1 MKAFEICFTGF
12 NAVERNELETLGE
25 SLGLLVK
32 KNVTKNLHILCVG
45 DNAGPSKVDKA
56 RSSGSVIL
64 DKSQF
69 AHFANTGELPKTTVE
84 HLLNLVESRTPI
96 KRKQLPS
103 DAPLNKDAQPYGR
116 FNQVANI
123 EKAIASLHGILLGV
137 TADDKLKP
145 AEHAFLDLWLKTH
158 EDISIDPDI
167 IDIVD
172 VLNDV
177 LEDGVIDDDEY
188 DDLFCLINDVN
199 HIRGFNE
206 PNSHNQINQLLG
218 MLQGISADDEINEKE
233 IEVLAIWLDENHQIL
248 DKWPASVVASKLCEI
263 LEDGIITE
271 DEKKDL
277 LITVQKIT
285 GNHFFET
292 GDVSDN
298 TTECFD
304 DISDILHDN
313 IGFCFTGKFK
323 SGSRKT
329 VENKAQNLGA
339 ITTKDVLLTTQ
350 FLVIGTLASRDWK
363 FQSHGRKIEKA
374 MSLKEKGHDIYV
386 ISEEQWLNSTGLQ

>member
-12 NAVERNELETLGE
+12 NTVERNELETLAA
-25 SLGLLVK
+25 SINFLVK
-32 KNVTKNLHILCVG
+32 KSVTKNLHILCIG
-45 DNAGPSKVDKA
+45 DNAGPSKTDKA
-56 RSSGSVIL
+56 REFGALIL
-64 DKSQF
+64 NKSEFTQLID
-69 AHFANTGELPKTTVE
+69 TGELPKTAVE
-84 HLLNLVESRTPI
+84 HLLTLVESRTTP
-96 KRKQLPS
+96 KHKQHTS

-116 FNQVANI
+116 INQVANI
-123 EKAIASLHGILLGV
+123 EKAISSLHGILLGI
-137 TADDKLKP
+137 TADSKLKP
-145 AEHAFLDLWLKTH
+145 AEHAFLNLWLKTH

-177 LEDGVIDDDEY
+177 LEDGIIDENEH

-199 HIRGFNE
+199 DIRGFNE
-206 PNSHNQINQLLG
+206 PGRHNQINQLLG
-218 MLQGISADDEINEKE
+218 LLQGISADDEINERE
-233 IEVLAIWLDENHQIL
+233 IDALVIWLNANQQIL
-248 DKWPASVVASKLCEI
+248 EQWPASVVASKLCDI

-271 DEKKDL
+271 DEKRDL
-277 LITVQKIT
+277 LLTVQKIT
-285 GNHFFET
+285 GNHFCET
-292 GDVSDN
+292 GDVTDN

-304 DISDILHDN
+304 DISEIPHDN

-329 VENKAQNLGA
+329 VESQAQNLGA

-350 FLVIGTLASRDWK
+350 FVVIGTLASRDWK

-374 MSLKEKGHDIYV
+374 MLLKEKGHEIYV
-386 ISEEQWLNSTGLQ
+386 ISEEQWLTAI

>member
-12 NAVERNELETLGE
+12 NAVERNELETQAELV
-25 SLGLLVK
+25 GLSVK
-32 KNVTKNLHILCVG
+32 KNVTKNLHILCIG
-45 DNAGPSKVDKA
+45 ENAGPSKVDKA
-56 RSSGSVIL
+56 REGGSVII

-69 AHFANTGELPKTTVE
+69 VHFADTGELPQATVE
-84 HLLNLVESRTPI
+84 QILTLVESRTPI
-96 KRKQLPS
+96 KAKQQKPN
-103 DAPLNKDAQPYGR
+103 DVFLNKDAQPYGHC
-116 FNQVANI
+116 NQVANI
-123 EKAIASLHGILLGV
+123 EKAIASLHGILLGI

-145 AEHAFLDLWLKTH
+145 AEHAFLNLWLKTH

-177 LEDGVIDDDEY
+177 LEDGIIDEDEY

-199 HIRGFNE
+199 DVRGFNE
-206 PNSHNQINQLLG
+206 PGSHNQINQLLG
-218 MLQGISADDEINEKE
+218 LLQGISADNEINERE
-233 IEVLAIWLDENHQIL
+233 IDALVIWLNANQQIL
-248 DKWPASVVASKLCEI
+248 EQWPASVVASKLCEI

-277 LITVQKIT
+277 LLTVQKIT
-285 GNHFFET
+285 GNRFCET
-292 GDVSDN
+292 GDVTDN

-304 DISDILHDN
+304 DISEIPHDN

-329 VENKAQNLGA
+329 VESKAQSLGA
-339 ITTKDVLLTTQ
+339 MTTKDVLLSTQ

-363 FQSHGRKIEKA
+363 YLSHGRKIEKA
-374 MSLKEKGHDIYV
+374 MSLKEKGHEIYV
-386 ISEEQWLNSTGLQ
+386 ISEEQWLTAI

>member
-12 NAVERNELETLGE
+12 KAKERDELETLAE
-25 SLGLLVK
+25 SLGLLI
-32 KNVTKNLHILCVG
+32 KNNITKNLHILCVG
-45 DNAGPSKVDKA
+45 DNAGPSKIAKA
-56 RSSGSVIL
+56 KDVGGVIL
-64 DKSQF
+64 DKPQLV
-69 AHFANTGELPKTTVE
+69 HFVETGELPEWTVE
-84 HLLNLVESRTPI
+84 QLLCLVESRRPTPPQ
-96 KRKQLPS
+96 KSLN
-103 DAPLNKDAQPYGR
+103 DAPLDKDAQPYGR
-116 FNQVANI
+116 FNQAANI

-137 TADDKLKP
+137 AADSRLKP

-158 EDISIDPDI
+158 EDVSLDPDI

-177 LEDGVIDDDEY
+177 LEDGIIDEDEY

-199 HIRGFNE
+199 HIRRFNE

-218 MLQGISADDEINEKE
+218 LLQGIVADDEINEKE
-233 IEVLAIWLDENHQIL
+233 IDALATWLNMNNQIV
-248 DKWPASVVASKLCEI
+248 DKWPASVVASKLSDI
-263 LEDGIITE
+263 LEDGTITE

-277 LITVQKIT
+277 LTTVQKIT
-285 GNHFFET
+285 GNHFCET
-292 GDVSDN
+292 GDASDN

-304 DISDILHDN
+304 DISLIPHDN

-329 VENKAQNLGA
+329 VELKAQNLGA
-339 ITTKDVLLTTQ
+339 VTTKDVLLSTQ

-363 FQSHGRKIEKA
+363 YQSHGRKIEKA
-374 MSLKEKGHDIYV
+374 MSLKEKGQEIYV
-386 ISEEQWLNSTGLQ
+386 ISEEQWLTAI

>member
-12 NAVERNELETLGE
+12 NAGERKELEALAL
-25 SLGLLVK
+25 SISLLVK
-32 KNVTKNLHILCVG
+32 KSVTKNLHILCIG
-45 DNAGPSKVDKA
+45 DNAGPSKKDKA
-56 RSSGSVIL
+56 REFGALIL
-64 DKSQF
+64 NKSQF
-69 AHFANTGELPKTTVE
+69 SHFIDTGELPITAVE
-84 HLLNLVESRTPI
+84 HLLTLVESRTPP
-96 KRKQLPS
+96 KQKHTPS

-123 EKAIASLHGILLGV
+123 EKAISSLHGILLGI
-137 TADDKLKP
+137 TADSKLKP
-145 AEHAFLDLWLKTH
+145 AEHAFLDLWLRTH
-158 EDISIDPDI
+158 GEVSDDPDMV
-167 IDIVD
+167 DIVD

-199 HIRGFNE
+199 DVRGFNE
-206 PNSHNQINQLLG
+206 PGSHNQINQLLG
-218 MLQGISADDEINEKE
+218 LLQGISADDEINEKE
-233 IEVLAIWLDENHQIL
+233 IDALVIWLDANQQIL

-277 LITVQKIT
+277 LLTVQKIT
-285 GNHFFET
+285 GNHFCET
-292 GDVSDN
+292 GDVTDN

-304 DISDILHDN
+304 DISEIPHDN

-329 VENKAQNLGA
+329 VESKAQSLGA
-339 ITTKDVLLTTQ
+339 MTSKDVLLSTQ

-386 ISEEQWLNSTGLQ
+386 ISEEQWLSAL

>member
-12 NAVERNELETLGE
+12 NADERDELETLGE
-25 SLGLLVK
+25 SLGLLIK
-32 KNVTKNLHILCVG
+32 KNVTKNLHILCIG
-45 DNAGPSKVDKA
+45 NNAGPCKVSKAEDVGA
-56 RSSGSVIL
+56 VIL
-64 DKSQF
+64 DKSQLI
-69 AHFANTGELPKTTVE
+69 HFVETGELPESTIKQ
-84 HLLNLVESRTPI
+84 LLCLVESRRPTRAEKPAY
-96 KRKQLPS
+96 
-103 DAPLNKDAQPYGR
+103 DAPLDKDAQPYGR
-116 FNQVANI
+116 FNQSANI

-137 TADDKLKP
+137 AADSKLKP

-158 EDISIDPDI
+158 EDVSLDPDI

-172 VLNDV
+172 VLTDV
-177 LEDGVIDDDEY
+177 LEDGIIDEDEY

-199 HIRGFNE
+199 QIREFNE

-218 MLQGISADDEINEKE
+218 LLQGIAADDEINEKE
-233 IEVLAIWLDENHQIL
+233 IDALVAWLNINNQII
-248 DKWPASVVASKLCEI
+248 DKWPASVVASKLYDI

-277 LITVQKIT
+277 LTTVQKIT
-285 GNHFFET
+285 GSHFCET
-292 GDVSDN
+292 GDASDN

-304 DISDILHDN
+304 DVSEIPHDN

-329 VENKAQNLGA
+329 VESKAQDLGA
-339 ITTKDVLLTTQ
+339 VTSKDVLLTTQ

-363 FQSHGRKIEKA
+363 YQSHGRKIEKA
-374 MSLKEKGHDIYV
+374 MSLKEKGHEIYV
-386 ISEEQWLNSTGLQ
+386 ISEEQWLAAI

>member
-12 NAVERNELETLGE
+12 NAVERNELETQAE
-25 SLGLLVK
+25 SLGLIVK

-45 DNAGPSKVDKA
+45 NNAGPSKVDKA
-56 RSSGSVIL
+56 RTSGTVIL
-64 DKSQF
+64 DKPQF
-69 AHFANTGELPKTTVE
+69 VHFANTGELPQTAVE
-84 HLLNLVESRTPI
+84 GLLDLVESRTP
-96 KRKQLPS
+96 KKSKPHSNDVL
-103 DAPLNKDAQPYGR
+103 LNKDAQPYGR
-116 FNQVANI
+116 FNQIANI
-123 EKAIASLHGILLGV
+123 EKAINSLHGIMLGI
-137 TADDKLKP
+137 TADNKLKP
-145 AEHAFLDLWLKTH
+145 AEQAFLDLWLKTH
-158 EDISIDPDI
+158 AEVSDDPDM

-177 LEDGVIDDDEY
+177 LADGVIDEY
-188 DDLFCLINDVN
+188 EDLFSLINDVN
-199 HIRGFNE
+199 DIREFNE
-206 PNSHNQINQLLG
+206 PGSHNKINQLLG
-218 MLQGISADDEINEKE
+218 LLLGISADDEINEKE
-233 IEVLAIWLDENHQIL
+233 IYSLVNWLDTNQLIVEQ
-248 DKWPASVVASKLCEI
+248 WPASIIASKLDDI

-277 LITVQKIT
+277 LATVQKIT
-285 GNHFFET
+285 GTHFCET
-292 GDVSDN
+292 GDATDN

-304 DISDILHDN
+304 DISDIPHDN

-329 VENKAQNLGA
+329 VESKAQSLGA
-339 ITTKDVLLTTQ
+339 MTSKVVLLCTQ

-386 ISEEQWLNSTGLQ
+386 ISEEHWLAAIQVI